1 MMGKLFNNFFREQN
15 SKLLVPQFVPKG
27 YVHSY
32 FTYPVLFNG
41 QDYGIS
47 WKYFREKFIQFGG
60 DGIYASW
67 KTVSD
72 EGPFKFKEKGLFSG
86 SLKLSSSYG
95 YGATPV
101 ADKIQKN
108 YASLQIKGIYQK

>member
-1 MMGKLFNNFFREQN
+1 MCSSWFGAIRENSIFLKKRQMMGKLFNNFFREQN

-32 FTYPVLFNG
+32 FIYPVLFNG

-72 EGPFKFKEKGLFSG
+72 EGPF
-86 SLKLSSSYG
+86 
-95 YGATPV
+95 
-101 ADKIQKN
+101 
-108 YASLQIKGIYQK
+108 